1 MTVGDGFTGYWR
13 QRNASEEGGG
23 GRLGSGVAVALRVLG
38 SHFLAFGA
46 GESRSVYLTRKYDF
60 YYQGPFLC

>member
-13 QRNASEEGGG
+13 QQNPLEEGDGV
-23 GRLGSGVAVALRVLG
+23 RLGPGVAVALRVLG

-46 GESRSVYLTRKYDF
+46 GESRGVYLTRKYDF
-60 YYQGPFLC
+60 Y